1 MSCNNMS
8 LESTWLGYV
17 TIRLPF
23 YTLESINMFVI
34 GIAIGIV
41 PTPGKQQKI
50 TWFPWDIEKMIKTTL
65 CTWPKKFEL
74 YANNY

>member
-50 TWFPWDIEKMIKTTL
+50 T
-65 CTWPKKFEL
+65 
-74 YANNY
+74 